1 MFCAAIVNPFLKVNS
16 ACHGDS
22 GGRLFCINRRSWKL
36 LGIVSWGSE
45 FCNTTDAYS
54 VFASVSRF
62 RLWID
67 KHVNR
72 NSKIMFL
79 V

>member
-1 MFCAAIVNPFLKVNS
+1 MFCAAIVKPFLKVNS

-22 GGRLFCINRRSWKL
+22 GGGLFCINQRSWRL
-36 LGIVSWGSE
+36 HGLVGWGSG

-67 KHVNR
+67 KYV
-72 NSKIMFL
+72 KINNKIIFTA
-79 V
+79 